1 MLDVLAVGLLAYAA
15 ALMAAAR
22 QPTVERPALLAFTI
36 GDALWVAG
44 SAIVLLLFWN
54 QFTPAARVLVIAVAL
69 AVDVFAT
76 LQYRAARIGD
86 GRSARM
92 A

>member
-1 MLDVLAVGLLAYAA
+1 MAV
-15 ALMAAAR
+15 AR
-22 QPTVERPALLAFTI
+22 QPSVDRPVLLAFTI

-44 SAIVLLLFWN
+44 SAVVLLFFWN

-69 AVDVFAT
+69 AVDVFAM
-76 LQYRAARIGD
+76 LQYRAATTGVD
-86 GRSARM
+86 RSARM